1 MISDIMDVIKYDD
14 SQLEDIIKRSEED
27 VNNVL
32 GTVSDILVDIK
43 KNKDKAI
50 LGYTEKFDGVKLGD
64 MKVSK
69 EEIEE
74 AYNNIDDDLID
85 ALKSASA
92 NIEKFHKAEI
102 PKEWDMEVIDGI
114 KAGQIIRP
122 LETVGCYI
130 PGGRAAYPSTILMTV
145 IPAKIAGVK
154 KIVCCT
160 PPGKDGKVMDAI
172 LVASDIAG
180 ADEIYKV
187 GGAQAIGAM
196 AYGSETVPKVDKIVG
211 PGNIFVTAAKKLV
224 YGNVDIEFPAGPSE
238 LLILADETDDAEF
251 IAYDFLS
258 QAEHDPNAA
267 CIFVTPNEE
276 LADEVAVEIDKK
288 TKEAVRREIIESSIE
303 KRGRIVLVKDLDE
316 GIYLTNKYAPE
327 HLIISTKDN
336 DYTLSKINNAGSIF
350 LGNYSPVACG
360 DYGSGTN
367 HVLPTGGGARMYS
380 GLSTEDFLK
389 KPTVQEVSKEGLNVL
404 KETIIPIAEYEGFFA
419 HADSVKVRFRED
431 KN

>member
-27 VNNVL
+27 VNNGL

-43 KNKDKAI
+43 ENKDKAI

-160 PPGKDGKVMDAI
+160 PPG
-172 LVASDIAG
+172 
-180 ADEIYKV
+180 
-187 GGAQAIGAM
+187 
-196 AYGSETVPKVDKIVG
+196 
-211 PGNIFVTAAKKLV
+211 
-224 YGNVDIEFPAGPSE
+224 
-238 LLILADETDDAEF
+238 
-251 IAYDFLS
+251 
-258 QAEHDPNAA
+258 
-267 CIFVTPNEE
+267 
-276 LADEVAVEIDKK
+276 
-288 TKEAVRREIIESSIE
+288 
-303 KRGRIVLVKDLDE
+303 
-316 GIYLTNKYAPE
+316 
-327 HLIISTKDN
+327 
-336 DYTLSKINNAGSIF
+336 
-350 LGNYSPVACG
+350 
-360 DYGSGTN
+360 
-367 HVLPTGGGARMYS
+367 
-380 GLSTEDFLK
+380 
-389 KPTVQEVSKEGLNVL
+389 
-404 KETIIPIAEYEGFFA
+404 
-419 HADSVKVRFRED
+419 
-431 KN
+431 